1 MITKIDNHPSEVG
14 LEWRSNNLPKKSRP
28 FHHGHSS
35 IEFYNYP
42 FSFSPGVNAE
52 TKIANKQEVGKKDCE
67 QKTVNEENEE
77 KAVTRDIEEKRTGV
91 TKDQEAGSISKVTDC
106 NAQKDR

>member
-1 MITKIDNHPSEVG
+1 MPIFVCRPST
-14 LEWRSNNLPKKSRP
+14 RSSQQQDSEKA
-28 FHHGHSS
+28 
-35 IEFYNYP
+35 
-42 FSFSPGVNAE
+42 PGVNAE

-67 QKTVNEENEE
+67 KKTVNEENEE